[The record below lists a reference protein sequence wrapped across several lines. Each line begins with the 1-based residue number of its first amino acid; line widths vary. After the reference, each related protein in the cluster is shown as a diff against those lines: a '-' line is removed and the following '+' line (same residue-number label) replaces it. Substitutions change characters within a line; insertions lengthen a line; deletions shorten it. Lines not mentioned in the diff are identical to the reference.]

1 MQLDYPIKNVKNEL
15 DQISPTLCLAKWL
28 YVQIHLPSGLTQS
41 CYHPPAHHIPLEELK
56 KNPSALHNTK
66 FKINERKQMA
76 QGKQPP
82 GCEYCWKIE
91 NLKNSKQISDRLYRS
106 SENWAFENYDY
117 VTDNDHDFDVSPAY
131 LEVNFSY
138 ACNQKCIYCSPHL
151 SSTWYKEIKEFGSFN
166 LLAKKYNDERCT
178 EVKPYN
184 HNDLLGL
191 EETGKLPFEI
201 RKGGKLTKNE
211 NPYVQAF
218 WKWFPEIY
226 NDLYHLR
233 MTGGEPLMH
242 QDTYKV
248 LNYVIENPSPELQL
262 GITTNLCPPDK
273 KTFAKFLKI
282 LKRLDNPVNDKTIEL
297 WKKKKYLKIV
307 TYFAKND
314 RLNDLPNKDS
324 WPTWPRFIVENND
337 KEIPS
342 NIDSTIPRINRKNI
356 VGVFDEK
363 NENEKTGD
371 FFYDLIWFKS
381 LKNHSKFFKEW
392 KCIGSSDVTKEG
404 NAGVAVHKHLMLYVS
419 LDSVGKQAE
428 YIRYPL
434 DFKILEKNVHS
445 ILKNLTRTSITF
457 INTFNLLS
465 VSSIQY
471 FLEFVNNLKN
481 QYGSDRV
488 TFDMPFLEYPN
499 WLAIDILTKDFL
511 QYMYDIEYKMET
523 ILTFSEK
530 EIKKVE
536 RNIRY
541 MEDNI
546 LGQELANKETIDLSV
561 QRKNFALYIDQLDN
575 RRNTKFL
582 KIFPEY
588 TEFYKL
594 CSQI

>member
-15 DQISPTLCLAKWL
+15 DQISPTICLAKWL

-151 SSTWYKEIKEFGSFN
+151 SSTWYKEIKEFGAFN

-184 HNDLLGL
+184 HNDLSGL

-201 RKGGKLTKNE
+201 RKGGKLKKTE

-262 GITTNLCPPDK
+262 GITTNLCPSDK
-273 KTFAKFLKI
+273 KTFVKFLKI
-282 LKRLDNPVNDKTIEL
+282 LKQLDNPVNDKTIKL
-297 WKKKKYLKIV
+297 WKKKKYLKTV
-307 TYFAKND
+307 TYFAKNN

-324 WPTWPRFIVENND
+324 WPTWPRFIVEKQD

-342 NIDSTIPRINRKNI
+342 NIDSTIPRINRKKI
-356 VGVFDEK
+356 VGVFDK
-363 NENEKTGD
+363 NNENEKTGD

-392 KCIGSSDVTKEG
+392 KCIGSSEVTKEG
-404 NAGVAVHKHLMLYVS
+404 NSGVAVHKHLMLYVS

-434 DFKILEKNVHS
+434 NFKILEKNVHS

-471 FLEFVNNLKN
+471 FLEFINNLKN
-481 QYGSDRV
+481 EYGSDKV

-511 QYMYDIEYKMET
+511 QYMYDIEYKMKT
-523 ILTFSEK
+523 VLTFSEK
-530 EIKKVE
+530 EIKQVE

-541 MEDNI
+541 MEDTI
-546 LGQELANKETIDLSV
+546 LGQELANEETIDLSV
-561 QRKNFALYIDQLDN
+561 QRKNFALYIDQLDK

-588 TEFYKL
+588 TEFYNL